1 MKLFTIIGLGL
12 AACGAAAAQQGG
24 ACDRACLNGFIDQY
38 LDAVLKH
45 DPKLVPLTKNVK
57 YTENGQRLDPGD
69 GLWRSMAARGSY
81 RLYVDDVSTGEVVF
95 MGTIREEG
103 RMPGQQAADVIGLRL
118 KVVNRQIPEVEML
131 ICRSDSAALNFEK
144 LSSPNHLFSE
154 EIPAAERMSREDLI
168 KTANMYFSGMQ
179 QNDGKGVYPFTDD
192 CDRIEM
198 GSHTTNAKPA
208 DGKPVPDP
216 KTSTNYSAAWSCKEQ
231 FESGL
236 LHFVSR
242 IRDRRYVAVDP
253 ERGLVL
259 AFAFFDHEAGSTR
272 TFEVP
277 DGRTV
282 TAGPNQPWT
291 WEIAELFKV
300 EKGKL
305 HQIEAIMDHSPYGMN
320 SGWSNWE
327 DGMSTRARD
336 IK

>member
-1 MKLFTIIGLGL
+1 MVAL
-12 AACGAAAAQQGG
+12 AAMAAGFASAQQS
-24 ACDRACLNGFIDQY
+24 APCDRACLNGFVDQY
-38 LDAVLKH
+38 LDAVIKH
-45 DPKLVPLTKNVK
+45 DPKLVPLTTNVK

-69 GLWRSMAARGSY
+69 GIWRTMVAKGSY
-81 RLYVDDVSTGEVVF
+81 RVFVTDPQTGEVTLI
-95 MGTIREEG
+95 GTVREEG
-103 RMPGQQAADVIGLRL
+103 RMPGEQVPVVIGLRL

-131 ICRSDSAALNFEK
+131 VCRSDRAALNFEK
-144 LSSPNHLFSE
+144 LGQPNRLFSE
-154 EIPAAERMSREDLI
+154 DVPPAERMSREDLI

-192 CDRIEM
+192 CNRIEM
-198 GSHTTNAKPA
+198 GSLTTNAKPA

-216 KTSTNYSAAWSCKEQ
+216 KTATNYSSAWGCKEQ

-242 IRDRRYVAVDP
+242 IRDSRYVAVDP
-253 ERGLVL
+253 ERGMVF
-259 AFAFFDHEAGSTR
+259 AFAFFDHEAGNTR

-277 DGRTV
+277 SGRTV

-300 EKGKL
+300 EKGKI
-305 HQIEAIMDHSPYGMN
+305 HQIEAIMDHSPYGML

-327 DGMSTRARD
+327 DGMSSRARD